1 MLEPIMYASIGFL
14 TAGLL
19 VVALVPLIHDR
30 AMRLTTRRLLA
41 TAPPSLAEMQI
52 EKDLLRAEFA
62 MSLRRLEVSLTESR
76 KKDVERQCEI
86 AAKTAEIQQ
95 LKSELGKTAGQL
107 QGLQVRVQGL
117 QVRDQS
123 QRSTTRRVVKLLRY
137 LSTRSQR
144 SRAREQAV
152 PAPVLH
158 EGEDW
163 GALLARFR
171 AALQKGPLAH
181 GSGTQGSTRA
191 A

>member
-30 AMRLTTRRLLA
+30 AVRLTTRRLLA

-62 MSLRRLEVSLTESR
+62 MSLRRLEVSLADAR

-86 AAKTAEIQQ
+86 ATKTAEIQQ

-107 QGLQVRVQGL
+107 QGLQVR
-117 QVRDQS
+117 DQS

-137 LSTRSQR
+137 LSMRSQR
-144 SRAREQAV
+144 RNTRAPAV
-152 PAPVLH
+152 PALVLH

-163 GALLARFR
+163 SALLARFR
-171 AALQKGPLAH
+171 AALQKGPLGH
-181 GSGTQGSTRA
+181 GDTQKSSRA